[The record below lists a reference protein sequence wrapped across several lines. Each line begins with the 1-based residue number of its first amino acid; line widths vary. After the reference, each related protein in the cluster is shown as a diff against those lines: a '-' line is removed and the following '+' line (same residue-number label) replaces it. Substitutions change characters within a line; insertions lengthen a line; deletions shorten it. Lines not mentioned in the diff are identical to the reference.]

1 MNGMRVAQGM
11 SQSLCIVILLLI
23 CVALFTQSLSAQNQD
38 HRVRNIVLVHV
49 STAAGEPLTPV
60 PALLHGSH
68 RLRSWP
74 AGWLFIW

>member
-49 STAAGEPLTPV
+49 STAAGEPRTPA
-60 PALLHGSH
+60 PALLHGSY
-68 RLRSWP
+68 RPSFLA
-74 AGWLFIW
+74 AGWFFIW